1 MLFFFMLFHL
11 CYFLIW
17 TAKVH
22 ERTVTI
28 IITNK
33 YMLSRQ
39 YSSWCRL
46 PHASVYCLMHQ
57 FVASCISLLPHA
69 SVCWLMHQ
77 FVASCISLSPHAS
90 AYCLMHQ
97 FVASCISLSS
107 HASVCC
113 LMHQFVA
120 SCISL
125 LPDASVCCL
134 MHQFIWTKYKAL
146 IMCLGIHPNTVF
158 WSW

>member
-57 FVASCISLLPHA
+57 FVASCISLLSHA
-69 SVCWLMHQ
+69 SVCCLMHR
-77 FVASCISLSPHAS
+77 FIVSCISLLP
-90 AYCLMHQ
+90 
-97 FVASCISLSS
+97 

-125 LPDASVCCL
+125 LLHASVCCL

-146 IMCLGIHPNTVF
+146 IMCLGIHPNTVSGTGKNYLCLF
-158 WSW
+158 GR